1 MRAQPRRQLLL
12 DTALKLFNEQGYHA
26 TGIDLILGN
35 SGVSKATLYKHFR
48 SKDELILSALTQRHE
63 QIFSVIEEA
72 LSNAKATGAKQP
84 ALSLFDVLHQQ
95 INGEHF
101 FGCNL
106 INA

>member
-63 QIFSVIEEA
+63 QIFSVIKEA

-84 ALSLFDVLHQQ
+84 AHSLFDVLHQQ